1 MDFSLTDEQQMLQ
14 DTTERLLRET
24 YPFDVREAARQTDAG
39 FSTTLWQQLGELGLT
54 AVPFDEP
61 WGGFSGQGLEV
72 HLVMKA
78 LGRSLSLE
86 PYLQSVVMAGGL
98 ISAAGSPEQQD
109 QWLPKIASASTVLTV
124 AALEPHSHYDPHAIE
139 TLAERTPS
147 GWCLQGRKS
156 VVVAGH
162 CADAIILNAMT
173 DAGPALFIVPTDSR
187 GLTRRSYPTVDG
199 RKGCDLFLD
208 GVSLPASALLGTPGD
223 GQPVL
228 DYQLGRGI
236 AGLCAEAVGAMEV
249 ATELTLD
256 YLKTRRQFGVP
267 IGKFQ
272 VLQHRMVDMC
282 SELEQARSM
291 ALLAASVADS
301 PASETRQQALHAAK
315 VVVGRAGQMI
325 AEQAIQLHGG
335 IGMTWE
341 YSLSHYAKRLVMINH
356 ELGDDDYHLDR
367 YAALM

>member
-1 MDFSLTDEQQMLQ
+1 MDFSLTNEQQMLQ
-14 DTTERLLRET
+14 DTAERLIRET
-24 YPFDVREAARQTDAG
+24 YNFETREAARQTDAG
-39 FSTTLWQQLGELGLT
+39 FSTGLWQQLGELGLT
-54 AVPFDEP
+54 AVPFDEQ
-61 WGGFSGQGLEV
+61 WGGFGGQGLEV

-78 LGRSLSLE
+78 LGRGLSLE
-86 PYLQSVVMAGGL
+86 PYMQTVVLAGGL
-98 ISAAGSPEQQD
+98 ISAAGSPEQQR
-109 QWLPKIASASTVLTV
+109 QWLPRIAAAETVMAV
-124 AALEPHSHYDPHAIE
+124 AALEPQSHYDVHGIE
-139 TLAERTPS
+139 TLAERTDD

-156 VVVAGH
+156 VVIAGH
-162 CADAIILNAMT
+162 RADAVIVSALT
-173 DAGPALFIVPTDSR
+173 EAGTALFIVPTDSH

-208 GVSLPASALLGTPGD
+208 AVALPADALLGAPGA
-223 GQPVL
+223 GQSLL

-236 AGLCAEAVGAMEV
+236 AALCAEALGAMEV

-256 YLKTRRQFGVP
+256 YLKTRQQFGVP

-291 ALLAASVADS
+291 ALLAASVADD
-301 PASETRQQALHAAK
+301 PASDKRQQALHAAK
-315 VVVGRAGQMI
+315 VVIGNAGQMI